1 MLGFLPSDDSSGP
14 AFGLIDPT
22 QVIRGVHLIPAF
34 YYGTTQDLLGPERS
48 IAHQH
53 PELENSDYVAY
64 YLGM

>member
-14 AFGLIDPT
+14 AFSFIDLT

-34 YYGTTQDLLGPERS
+34 SYGMTQDFLGPEMS
-48 IAHQH
+48 VAYQH
-53 PELENSDYVAY
+53 PELGSQDYVVY